1 MAVNVLTVEDI
12 TISINGVLV
21 GCAQSGSLELS
32 REELDAVCAASGAWG
47 ESSPGRKSWNMS
59 IDALLREATSPDA
72 ATNYTFHD
80 AFDDFEAG
88 DVAAIQWKVGSFLYS
103 GNAFSTGLSLAFSA
117 SDAQTWTTALKGTG
131 ALTKTPVA

>member
-1 MAVNVLTVEDI
+1 MAVNVLTVEDV

-32 REELDAVCAASGAWG
+32 REELDAVCAATGAWAA
-47 ESSPGRKSWNMS
+47 SSPGRKSWNMS
-59 IDALLREATSPDA
+59 IDALLREATAPDTT
-72 ATNYTFHD
+72 TNYTFHD

-88 DVAAIQWKVGSFLYS
+88 DVASIEWKVGGFLYA
-103 GNAFSTGLSLAFSA
+103 GTAFSTGLSLSFSA
-117 SDAQTWTTALKGTG
+117 TDSQTWTTSLRGTG